1 VRDIGKMILA
11 QILVTAGERAI
22 HWLFDELESRFRPVP
37 DEPLILPVDE
47 PKEAE
52 EEEEPTKARK
62 RKKRPKKSAKGRG
75 KSCDD

>member
-47 PKEAE
+47 QAQEAIE
-52 EEEEPTKARK
+52 EKH
-62 RKKRPKKSAKGRG
+62 
-75 KSCDD
+75 